1 MEACIIP
8 FKCSVSQ
15 MKKKT
20 EWTKSKLTRC
30 QTNLWRHVLLGLHV
44 PISLG
49 RWAERYNRVQKKT
62 SKVMF
67 WEVSLTKYPRN
78 LILCSSKG
86 ILFKDINQLKKSS
99 ATEVFW
105 KGKFMYA
112 KTIKFMQDS
121 GNFDEK
127 RPEKRANSRS

>member
-1 MEACIIP
+1 
-8 FKCSVSQ
+8 
-15 MKKKT
+15 
-20 EWTKSKLTRC
+20 
-30 QTNLWRHVLLGLHV
+30 
-44 PISLG
+44 
-49 RWAERYNRVQKKT
+49 
-62 SKVMF
+62 MF